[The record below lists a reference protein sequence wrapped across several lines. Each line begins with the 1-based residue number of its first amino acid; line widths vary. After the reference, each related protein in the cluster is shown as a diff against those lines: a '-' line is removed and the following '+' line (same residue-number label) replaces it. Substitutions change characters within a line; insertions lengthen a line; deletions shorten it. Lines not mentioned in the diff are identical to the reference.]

1 MDHLVYVAASGAREA
16 MLAQALNTHNL
27 ANAST
32 AGFRGD
38 LISATSA
45 YVNGSAAGATRVFA
59 GMHNT
64 GVDFSHGTINATGRN
79 LDVAVNGE
87 GWIAVADAQGG
98 EALTRRGD
106 LRVDEFGQLI
116 NGAGRQVLGE
126 SGPIALPP
134 YSEIMLGADGT
145 VSIVPLGEKPDSTAV
160 VDRIKLVN
168 PDNAGLAKG
177 KDGLIRMLDGEELV
191 ADAGVRLIPGSIE
204 ASNVDTVGSM
214 VQMIELSRQ
223 FENHTRMMKVAEQL
237 DQSSAELMKLS

>member
-16 MLAQALNTHNL
+16 MLAQAVNTHNL

-45 YVNGSAAGATRVFA
+45 YINGGPSSTRVFA
-59 GMHNT
+59 GMHNS
-64 GVDFSHGTINATGRN
+64 GVDFTHGTINATGRN
-79 LDVAVNGE
+79 LDVAINGE
-87 GWIAVADAQGG
+87 GWIAVADADGG
-98 EALTRRGD
+98 EAYTRRGD
-106 LRVDEFGQLI
+106 LRVDEFGQLT
-116 NGAGRQVLGE
+116 NGAGNPVLGE
-126 SGPIALPP
+126 SGPIAMPP
-134 YSEIMLGADGT
+134 FSEILVGGDGT
-145 VSIVPLGEKPDSTAV
+145 VSIVPLGEAPDTTAV

-168 PDNAGLAKG
+168 PDNAELAKG
-177 KDGLIRMLDGEELV
+177 ADGLIRTREGEELP

-223 FENHTRMMKVAEQL
+223 FENHTRMMKVAEQM
-237 DQSSAELMKLS
+237 DQASTELMKLG

>member
-16 MLAQALNTHNL
+16 MLAQAVNTHNL

-38 LISATSA
+38 LLSASSA
-45 YVNGSAAGATRVFA
+45 YVNGGAAGTTRVFA
-59 GMHNT
+59 GMHNS

-79 LDVAVNGE
+79 LDVAVNGP
-87 GWIAVADAQGG
+87 GWIAVADAEGG

-106 LRVDEFGQLI
+106 LRVGDFGQLM
-116 NGAGRQVLGE
+116 NGAGAQVLGE

-134 YSEIMLGADGT
+134 FSEIMVGADGT
-145 VSIVPLGEKPDSTAV
+145 VSIVPLGEDPDTTAV
-160 VDRIKLVN
+160 VDRIKLVA
-168 PDNAGLAKG
+168 PDNAELTKG
-177 KDGLIRMLDGEELV
+177 KDGMIRTQDGEVLK

-237 DQSSAELMKLS
+237 DQSSAELMKLG